1 MADNDRGSGRQREWK
16 LKKGLDAFGNMFGLN
31 LCFILGCIPVI
42 TIGASLAA
50 TYATAIRLQ
59 ENEEE
64 TILSCYIREFK
75 RNFKQAT
82 LGFLALL
89 VAVAVLLAEWLVVN
103 TQTGAISLFYTVVFY
118 LGLLFLS
125 LILAFFFPMI
135 ARYHTTLKQAV
146 KNSILLSVGYFWSW
160 LKITVAW
167 VAPVAFSIIYPI
179 IFLYTWYLWLLLIFG
194 MIIWGTSHSIRF
206 VFNQNAEALLQSEE
220 EAAEAA
226 KKKEQEKRQ
235 KEGGKQIIAEAEGR
249 RSIEKAADDSD
260 SDDSNSGGSDDGSS
274 GGRKTEKEHESV
286 ASTSEGAPEKK
297 SDGGNSANH
306 TVSGK
311 NGQNRNSQNRNN
323 PNKNNPNKS
332 SQNKNGQNKNGQ
344 NKNTQNKNAQNDRK
358 KKLQNRYYPAAKKTG
373 KNK

>member
-206 VFNQNAEALLQSEE
+206 VFNQNAEALQQSEE

-260 SDDSNSGGSDDGSS
+260 PDDSDSDDTNSHGSGDGSS
-274 GGRKTEKEHESV
+274 GGRKAEKEHVS
-286 ASTSEGAPEKK
+286 SS
-297 SDGGNSANH
+297 SAE
-306 TVSGK
+306 
-311 NGQNRNSQNRNN
+311 NGQNRNGT
-323 PNKNNPNKS
+323 NKN
-332 SQNKNGQNKNGQ
+332 SQNKTAH
-344 NKNTQNKNAQNDRK
+344 NKNTQNKNGRSQTGRVQNDQK
-358 KKLQNRYYPAAKKTG
+358 KKLQNRYYPAANKTG
-373 KNK
+373 KKK

>member
-31 LCFILGCIPVI
+31 ICFILGCIPVI

-260 SDDSNSGGSDDGSS
+260 PDDSDSDDTNSHGSGDGSS
-274 GGRKTEKEHESV
+274 GGRKAEKEHESV

-297 SDGGNSANH
+297 Y
-306 TVSGK
+306 
-311 NGQNRNSQNRNN
+311 
-323 PNKNNPNKS
+323 PNKS

>member
-135 ARYHTTLKQAV
+135 ARYQTTLKQAV

-206 VFNQNAEALLQSEE
+206 VFNQNAEALQQSEE

-260 SDDSNSGGSDDGSS
+260 PDDSDSDDTNSHGSGDGSS
-274 GGRKTEKEHESV
+274 GGRKAEKEHVS
-286 ASTSEGAPEKK
+286 SS
-297 SDGGNSANH
+297 SAE
-306 TVSGK
+306 
-311 NGQNRNSQNRNN
+311 NGQNRSGANKNNSNKNNADKNNSNKNSQN
-323 PNKNNPNKS
+323 KTA
-332 SQNKNGQNKNGQ
+332 Q
-344 NKNTQNKNAQNDRK
+344 NKNTQNKNGRSQNGRVQNNQK
-358 KKLQNRYYPAAKKTG
+358 KKLQNRYYPAANKTG
-373 KNK
+373 KKK